1 MHQRAG
7 FLLWGNRRGDLQRYL
22 PTGGREKSN
31 ICDISLKDVL
41 AKLTVEE
48 AEGSSLD
55 TKVDSVSEAGPEAEP
70 EAGPEAGPEVGAQV
84 DGTVVDS
91 GAYKNFATTT
101 TTVFFILSMYF
112 S

>member
-1 MHQRAG
+1 MG
-7 FLLWGNRRGDLQRYL
+7 KLTRRSSTTSSHRWK
-22 PTGGREKSN
+22 EKSN

-101 TTVFFILSMYF
+101 TTVFFILAMYF

>member
-1 MHQRAG
+1 MG
-7 FLLWGNRRGDLQRYL
+7 KLTRRSSTTSSHRWK
-22 PTGGREKSN
+22 EKSN

-55 TKVDSVSEAGPEAEP
+55 TKVDSVSEAGPEA
-70 EAGPEAGPEVGAQV
+70 GAQV
-84 DGTVVDS
+84 NGTVVDS

>member
-1 MHQRAG
+1 M
-7 FLLWGNRRGDLQRYL
+7 
-22 PTGGREKSN
+22 
-31 ICDISLKDVL
+31 L

-55 TKVDSVSEAGPEAEP
+55 TKVDSVSEAGPEA
-70 EAGPEAGPEVGAQV
+70 GAQV
-84 DGTVVDS
+84 NGTVVDS

>member
-1 MHQRAG
+1 MG
-7 FLLWGNRRGDLQRYL
+7 KLTRRSSTTSSHRWK
-22 PTGGREKSN
+22 EKSN

-70 EAGPEAGPEVGAQV
+70 EAGPEAEPEAGPEAGPEVGAQV
-84 DGTVVDS
+84 NGTVVDS

>member
-1 MHQRAG
+1 M
-7 FLLWGNRRGDLQRYL
+7 
-22 PTGGREKSN
+22 
-31 ICDISLKDVL
+31 

-55 TKVDSVSEAGPEAEP
+55 TKVDSVSEAGPEA
-70 EAGPEAGPEVGAQV
+70 GPEVGAQV
-84 DGTVVDS
+84 NGTVVDS